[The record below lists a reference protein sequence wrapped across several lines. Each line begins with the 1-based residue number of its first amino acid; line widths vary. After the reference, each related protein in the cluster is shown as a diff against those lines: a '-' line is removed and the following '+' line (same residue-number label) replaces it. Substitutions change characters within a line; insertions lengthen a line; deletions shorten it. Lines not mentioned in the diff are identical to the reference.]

1 MTALSGE
8 FPADQLSRLIPSQ
21 AYAEKV
27 ITQLKAEKLIRIHC
41 RDKLRGY
48 RLTKKSKE
56 MLLQD
61 NPARFA
67 FYLTGNTETNQI
79 RSEPARRI
87 RLHQKSEAYITLYH
101 AGIPIYPDAKPAL
114 FSSGSSISVVN
125 MQNFPL
131 FYSSREI
138 KQLGPD
144 TTKIRNSRSIGILL
158 TEKRAYVLYNT
169 GCALLKWE
177 YRTEIRV
184 NAFLQYYLRG
194 NPYHCPPEVRGIM
207 LGRNM
212 DTALRLLTS
221 TGGYKKSLFMLD
233 TSYGH
238 FHYIPNTLEGEA
250 LLKLLCD
257 TKMQQKLNRLLGSD
271 LLSSNEQ
278 LTIEHDAMTSNGD
291 VVLFAY
297 DFDMI
302 RINKFN
308 TALKLF
314 GYHGVLIAF
323 DFQMPVLKEYLGT
336 GLQYSS
342 IDFQKFRRGFLHE
355 PP

>member
-27 ITQLKAEKLIRIHC
+27 ITQLKAEKLIRIHY

-61 NPARFA
+61 NPARFV

-79 RSEPARRI
+79 RSEPTRRM
-87 RLHQKSEAYITLYH
+87 RLHQKSESYITLYH
-101 AGIPIYPDAKPAL
+101 AGIPLYPDAKPAL
-114 FSSGSSISVVN
+114 FSECPVPTVN
-125 MQNFPL
+125 TKNFPL

-158 TEKRAYVLYNT
+158 TERYVYVLYNT

-184 NAFLQYYLRG
+184 NAFLQYYLKE
-194 NPYHCPPEVRGIM
+194 NPYHRPPEVRGIM

-212 DTALRLLTS
+212 DTALRLMTS
-221 TGGYKKSLFMLD
+221 TGGYKKTQFMLD
-233 TSYGH
+233 TTYEH
-238 FHYIPNTLEGEA
+238 FHYVPNTPEGEI
-250 LLKLLCD
+250 LLKLLCS
-257 TKMQQKLNRLLGSD
+257 TKLQHKLNQLLSSD
-271 LLSSNEQ
+271 LLPSNSQ
-278 LTIEHDAMTSNGD
+278 LTIEHDALTAAGD
-291 VVLFAY
+291 AVLFAY
-297 DFDMI
+297 DFDMV

-336 GLQYSS
+336 RLQYSS
-342 IDFQKFRRGFLHE
+342 IDFHKFKRGFFHE